1 MEGTWMWNAI
11 ICDDEPEMRLHI
23 QGMLQRFSG
32 EYGEA
37 FNVTQCDCANAL
49 LCQLRPN
56 TDLVFL
62 DIGMEGMNGMEAA
75 QIIRQRNCDV
85 CLIFVTSMVQYA
97 FEGYQVH
104 AYGFLKKPLKYA
116 QFRLQMSDT
125 MRMLRERRSQRVT
138 LKIGHENYMLFPEM
152 LVYAEVRNHNV
163 ELHLKKETL
172 TCYTSI
178 AELEESLSGFGFFRC
193 HKSYLVNLRRIR
205 KVSGYDILL
214 DNGETIPLSKRR
226 RKELMD
232 ELARCLGGDL

>member
-1 MEGTWMWNAI
+1 MWNAI

-104 AYGFLKKPLKYA
+104 AYGFLKKPLKQAHSEY
-116 QFRLQMSDT
+116 SD
-125 MRMLRERRSQRVT
+125 
-138 LKIGHENYMLFPEM
+138 
-152 LVYAEVRNHNV
+152 
-163 ELHLKKETL
+163 
-172 TCYTSI
+172 
-178 AELEESLSGFGFFRC
+178 
-193 HKSYLVNLRRIR
+193 NLI
-205 KVSGYDILL
+205 V
-214 DNGETIPLSKRR
+214 P
-226 RKELMD
+226 M
-232 ELARCLGGDL
+232 